1 MVLELKFDSIMDLAA
16 LQQLAVQA
24 DKPVY
29 IANEDDTI
37 RVDARSF
44 LGLFALDYSK
54 PMKVIT
60 DSMYAMRMLEL
71 RQRNLEAAAAGI
83 R

>member
-1 MVLELKFDSIMDLAA
+1 MVFQTKFDSLTGLAE
-16 LQQLAVQA
+16 LQQLAAQA

-29 IANEDDTI
+29 IANEDDSI

-44 LGLFALDYSK
+44 LGMLALDYSK
-54 PMKVIT
+54 PVRIIT
-60 DSMYAMRMLEL
+60 DSMYAMRMLEI
-71 RQRNLEAAAAGI
+71 RQRAQEAQVAA

>member
-60 DSMYAMRMLEL
+60 DSMYAMRMLEI